1 VPDQDAQPPS
11 EPPPHTRVIP
21 TDFRL
26 PKVDTD
32 AGYPYGS
39 RFRSPQETQP
49 IQTPG
54 FTVTIPLRLP

>member
-1 VPDQDAQPPS
+1 M
-11 EPPPHTRVIP
+11 P
-21 TDFRL
+21 TDFRS
-26 PKVDTD
+26 PNVDAN

-39 RFRSPQETQP
+39 QYRTPEDQQP